1 MRISDWSSDVCSSDL
16 YGPGDD
22 PVGGKSLAE
31 FSLESRIRF
40 GDFGVVPFVDAGNIS
55 TSFLSRFRDLR
66 IGAGLGVRYYSSFRP
81 IPPALGTPLHPQS
94 ADPTVA
100 VRTEERRVGDACV
113 STCRSRW
120 APY

>member
-55 TSFLSRFRDLR
+55 TSFLPRFRDLR
-66 IGAGLGVRYYSSFRP
+66 IGAGLGVRYYSSFGP
-81 IPPALGTPLHPQS
+81 IRIDVGTPLNPQS
-94 ADPTVA
+94 DDSTVA
-100 VRTEERRVGDACV
+100 VYV
-113 STCRSRW
+113 SLGQALLCPW
-120 APY
+120 